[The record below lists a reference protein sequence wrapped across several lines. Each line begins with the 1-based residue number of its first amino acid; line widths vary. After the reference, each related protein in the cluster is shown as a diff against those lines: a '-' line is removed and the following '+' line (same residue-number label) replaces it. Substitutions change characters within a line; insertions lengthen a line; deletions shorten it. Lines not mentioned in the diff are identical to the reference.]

1 MFPTASRSRTPRNI
15 ALGLAALVLLV
26 VGLWFGGHPSWLP
39 SPLRSVFVSQSA
51 NEKLENQVFGL
62 LSKDYY
68 RPLNRTTLVNDGLAG
83 AVASLDDPY
92 SHYYDPTS
100 YQAFQDTVTDP
111 RDNGGIGVGIDGL
124 DHGLVISEVYPG
136 TPAAKA
142 GLVAGDV
149 ILRADG
155 ASLVGRSEGFAADR
169 IRGAAGS
176 YVQLV
181 IRHGSVK
188 RTVRVQRTNITVPVA
203 TSRLL
208 HDHGVTIG
216 YVYLS
221 QFAQNAGAEVR
232 RQVDTMRH
240 DGAQALILDLR
251 DDGGGLVQQAVA
263 TASIVLP
270 RGDTVVSTD
279 GRSIARQ
286 VYLATGNAIPT
297 SVPLVVLANSDT
309 ASSAEIVT
317 GALKVL
323 GRATVVGTHTYGK
336 GVFQEIQPLRNGG
349 ALDFTVG
356 HYYLPNGENLGGAK
370 GVTRGHGII
379 PNVYAGGSLA
389 HQLQVAER
397 VATAK
402 VSS

>member
-1 MFPTASRSRTPRNI
+1 MFPTASRSRTPRNL
-15 ALGLAALVLLV
+15 ALGLATLVLLA
-26 VGLWFGGHPSWLP
+26 VGLWFGGHPGWLP
-39 SPLRSVFVSQSA
+39 SPLRSAFVSQSA
-51 NEKLENQVFGL
+51 NQKLENQVFGL

-92 SHYYDPTS
+92 SHYYDPTN
-100 YQAFQDTVTDP
+100 YQAFQNQVTDP

-124 DHGLVISEVYPG
+124 RGGLVISEVYPG

-149 ILRADG
+149 IVRAAG
-155 ASLVGRSEGFAADR
+155 ASLVGHSEGFAADR

-181 IRHGSVK
+181 VRHGSAT
-188 RTVRVQRTNITVPVA
+188 RTVRVERTNVTVPVA

-208 HDHGVTIG
+208 HYHGVAIG

-232 RQVDTMRH
+232 QQVDTMRH
-240 DGAQALILDLR
+240 DGARALILDLR

-263 TASIVLP
+263 TASIFIP
-270 RGDTVVSTD
+270 SGTIVSTD

-286 VYLATGNAIPT
+286 VYLATGHSIPT
-297 SVPLVVLANSDT
+297 SVPLVVLANSNT

-317 GALKVL
+317 GALKVR

-356 HYYLPNGENLGGAK
+356 HYYLPNGENLGGVK

-397 VATAK
+397 VAAAK
-402 VSS
+402 VAS

>member
-15 ALGLAALVLLV
+15 VLGLAALVLLTL
-26 VGLWFGGHPSWLP
+26 GLWFGGHPSWLP
-39 SPLRSVFVSQSA
+39 SPLRSAFVSQSA
-51 NEKLENQVFGL
+51 NQKLENQVFGL
-62 LSKDYY
+62 LTKDYY
-68 RPLNRTTLVNDGLAG
+68 RPLNRTTLVNDSLAG

-92 SHYYDPTS
+92 SKYYDPTN
-100 YQAFQDTVTDP
+100 YQSFQNTVTNP

-136 TPAAKA
+136 TPPAKA

-149 ILRADG
+149 IVRAGG

-169 IRGAAGS
+169 IRGLAGS

-181 IRHGSVK
+181 IRHGSST
-188 RTVRVQRTNITVPVA
+188 RTVRVRRTNITVPVA
-203 TSRLL
+203 TGRLL
-208 HDHGVTIG
+208 HYHGVAVG

-221 QFAQNAGAEVR
+221 GFAQNAGAEVR
-232 RQVDTMRH
+232 QQVDTMRH

-251 DDGGGLVQQAVA
+251 DDGGGLISQAVA
-263 TASIVLP
+263 TASIFIP
-270 RGDTVVSTD
+270 SGTIVSTA

-286 VYLATGNAIPT
+286 VYLATGHAIPT
-297 SVPLVVLANSDT
+297 SVPLVVLANSGT

-317 GALKVL
+317 GALKVR

-336 GVFQEIQPLRNGG
+336 GVFQDIQPLRNGG

-356 HYYLPNGENLGGAK
+356 HYYLPNGENLGGTQ

-389 HQLQVAER
+389 HQLEVAER
-397 VATAK
+397 VVVAK
-402 VSS
+402 VAS